1 MWTCDV
7 SLSFSQCAL
16 CISCIFCINADSLGQ
31 NQNLWERTTGKQLT
45 FKKFHTIFFFESRI
59 HFKNPKGTEGY
70 VVKSFL
76 LAPASYLLL
85 SYLLP
90 FLGNIYCYI
99 AFRYI
104 FSRFLFLH
112 RQIRTSI
119 VLPTP
124 AAQMVACYTHGFYKL
139 FYVPI
144 QNEFVPCW
152 YIRNILI
159 FPTAME
165 IPVRGGATLKK

>member
-16 CISCIFCINADSLGQ
+16 CISCIFCINADSLAQ
-31 NQNLWERTTGKQLT
+31 NQILWERTTGKQLT

-59 HFKNPKGTEGY
+59 HFKNPKGTKGY
-70 VVKSFL
+70 VVEFPTSPCFS
-76 LAPASYLLL
+76 ATYFPFSEAYIVTLL
-85 SYLLP
+85 SDVFFPDFFFYT
-90 FLGNIYCYI
+90 
-99 AFRYI
+99 
-104 FSRFLFLH
+104 FLFL
-112 RQIRTSI
+112 RASI

-159 FPTAME
+159 FPTAVE